1 MRKYLYSV
9 QKKKKQ
15 PKTIFSIISTNVF
28 KCCKDLELI
37 LLIFFFFGTSK
48 FSNYNYNE
56 DVYFYGE
63 KKGAL
68 FCSEKIWVVILTF
81 SKVLKI

>member
-37 LLIFFFFGTSK
+37 LLIFFFLALPSFQITIIMRI
-48 FSNYNYNE
+48 FIFM
-56 DVYFYGE
+56 VR
-63 KKGAL
+63 KKVPS
-68 FCSEKIWVVILTF
+68 FVV
-81 SKVLKI
+81 KKYEW